1 MKKAILLVLFFL
13 STSAFAQFDLSSS
26 VGFGIEVN
34 NKLDYQL
41 FQTTVTVEPQYKIDK
56 ITLSAQSEAMQ
67 NDSNTLFFSGIKFG
81 YQFWNKDN
89 KSLQLTAHG
98 LIGTEGRKKLGGGL
112 VYSVDNISLNLDL
125 SQEYKAKTFIGILSV
140 GYILTR

>member
-1 MKKAILLVLFFL
+1 MKKAILLVLLFL

-41 FQTTVTVEPQYKIDK
+41 FQTTVTIEPQYRIDK
-56 ITLSAQSEAMQ
+56 ITLSSQSEAMQ
-67 NDSNTLFFSGIKFG
+67 NDSNTLFYSGLKVG
-81 YQFWNKDN
+81 YEFWNKEN
-89 KSLQLTAHG
+89 KSLQVTGHA

-112 VYSVDNISLNLDL
+112 TYVVDNISLNLDL
-125 SQEYKAKTFIGILSV
+125 SQEYKAKTFVGILSV
-140 GYILTR
+140 GFYLTR

>member
-1 MKKAILLVLFFL
+1 MKKALLLVLFFL

-41 FQTTVTVEPQYKIDK
+41 FQTTVSVEPQYRIDK
-56 ITLSAQSEAMQ
+56 ITLSLQSEAMQ
-67 NDSNTLFFSGIKFG
+67 NDSNTLFFTGLKAG
-81 YQFWNKDN
+81 YEFWNQKN
-89 KSLQLTAHG
+89 KSLQVTCHAL
-98 LIGTEGRKKLGGGL
+98 LGTEGRKKLGGGL
-112 VYSVDNISLNLDL
+112 TYVVDNISLNLDL

-140 GYILTR
+140 GYVLTR

>member
-41 FQTTVTVEPQYKIDK
+41 FQTTVSVEPQYRIDK
-56 ITLSAQSEAMQ
+56 ITLSSQSEAMQ
-67 NDSNTLFFSGIKFG
+67 NDSNTLFFTGLKAG
-81 YQFWNKDN
+81 YEFWQHER
-89 KSLQLTAHG
+89 KSLQFTLHG

-125 SQEYKAKTFIGILSV
+125 SQEYKTKTFIGILSV